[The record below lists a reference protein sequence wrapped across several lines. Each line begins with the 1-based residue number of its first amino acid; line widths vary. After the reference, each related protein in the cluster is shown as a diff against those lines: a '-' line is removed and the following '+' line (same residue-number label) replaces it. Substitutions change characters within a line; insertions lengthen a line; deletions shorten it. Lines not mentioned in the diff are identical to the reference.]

1 MNEREDVKTPLSLSL
16 SLLLLPNGFVSE
28 KGVQTL
34 LLSERIDDV
43 GAKHRIPR

>member
-1 MNEREDVKTPLSLSL
+1 MNEREDVKTPLSLS
-16 SLLLLPNGFVSE
+16 LLLPNGFVSE